1 MATRSLTREL
11 ALLVLGQVPEQKS
24 ASVADLALD
33 SILDQALDTLT
44 QHWRESLDASA
55 AELDQAQQSLLDS
68 ELQQGEP
75 GTHDTV
81 RTHLRASLS
90 SAEQVLNGLSA
101 SLELPRLLLLGDQE
115 QIRRGAMDRVQKVL
129 TQREGIDKRLD
140 QVMETALVTVPV
152 LKLGL
157 VKVKALVLEWA
168 QGLARGPLRRQRPR
182 PVVEPSAGH
191 RPHGP
196 KPEPHPL
203 PHWLQELESAPA
215 PLKRGHQSHQ
225 PSVPASARGWASAP
239 ASVTPQPVVRTS

>member
-24 ASVADLALD
+24 ACVADLGLD

-68 ELQQGEP
+68 ELQQGEA

-81 RTHLRASLS
+81 RTHLRSSLS

-115 QIRRGAMDRVQKVL
+115 QIRRGAMERVQKVL
-129 TQREGIDKRLD
+129 SQREGIDTRLD
-140 QVMETALVTVPV
+140 QVMEGWRLTRLPRIDRDILRLAVVDLESLRTPAPV
-152 LKLGL
+152 AFNEAVELAKRYSD
-157 VKVKALVLEWA
+157 E
-168 QGLARGPLRRQRPR
+168 QGRRMINGVLRRFHD
-182 PVVEPSAGH
+182 A
-191 RPHGP
+191 
-196 KPEPHPL
+196 
-203 PHWLQELESAPA
+203 
-215 PLKRGHQSHQ
+215 QSK
-225 PSVPASARGWASAP
+225 ASA
-239 ASVTPQPVVRTS
+239 